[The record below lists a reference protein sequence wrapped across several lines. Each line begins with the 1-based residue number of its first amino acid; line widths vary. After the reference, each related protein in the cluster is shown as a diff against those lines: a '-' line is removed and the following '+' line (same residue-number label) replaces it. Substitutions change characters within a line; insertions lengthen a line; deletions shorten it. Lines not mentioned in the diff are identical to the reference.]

1 MTTENTQDNKPAAL
15 PEKGTPEYN
24 AHMVSLYEKQ
34 FGGYDSNT
42 QSFKSPP
49 ASKPEGVP
57 DKFWNAEKGI
67 VDHAA
72 WAKSYTELEGKFTQS
87 KQKVGAD
94 GKPVVDDKG
103 GDGDQAAKDAVQN
116 AGLNWDDLQA
126 RVSET
131 GKLSEE
137 DYAALEKSGIPRAI
151 VDDYVAA
158 QTMVAEVLQER
169 TASFMGNGD
178 IELGKQRVAATLDW
192 ASKNLNDAERTTFN
206 RELAGAGWKAA
217 LETLARRAGTASDE
231 PGFQQRGGSGSGG
244 SMAGF
249 ASLAEQ
255 NAAINDPRYKTDT
268 AYRNQ
273 VRNRIAISKF

>member
-1 MTTENTQDNKPAAL
+1 MSTENTQENKPAPL

-34 FGGYDSNT
+34 FGGYDANT
-42 QSFKSPP
+42 QSFKAPP
-49 ASKPEGVP
+49 AVKPEGVP

-72 WAKSYTELEGKFTQS
+72 WTKSYTELEGKFTQS
-87 KQKVGAD
+87 KQKLGPD
-94 GKPVVDDKG
+94 GKPVADDKS
-103 GDGDQAAKDAVQN
+103 GDAAAQSAVEN
-116 AGLNWDDLQA
+116 AGLNWDDLQK

-131 GKLSEE
+131 GTLSED
-137 DYAALEKSGIPRAI
+137 DYAALEKSGIPRPI

-158 QTMVAEVLQER
+158 QKLVAEVLQER

-192 ASKNLNDAERTTFN
+192 ASKNLNEAERTTFN
-206 RELAGAGWKAA
+206 RELGGAGWQAA

-255 NAAINDPRYKTDT
+255 NAAINDPRYKSDT

-273 VRNRIAISKF
+273 VRSRIAISKF